1 MSDSSSFMCFL
12 RLVFSFFRESMFS
25 FGAKLLESSSS
36 CVRPLDLLSKGYKM
50 IIPVRNKFLIF
61 ESDLFEL
68 EKSLLFFPFR

>member
-1 MSDSSSFMCFL
+1 
-12 RLVFSFFRESMFS
+12 
-25 FGAKLLESSSS
+25 
-36 CVRPLDLLSKGYKM
+36 M